1 MSESSRRS
9 RAIAAFAEEVRQQ
22 RQHLGIS
29 QTAYANLLNFSQPL
43 VSKVERGEVPASSE
57 FAKAMDKAG
66 NTAGVYARRHDDLFR
81 QDYPDWFKPYADLEQ
96 GAAAIVS
103 YSSILIEGLA
113 QTEEYAAAVFRAT
126 NPTETEDEVRAR
138 VELRVQRQQ
147 ILNRPNPPRLWMIVT
162 ESVLRMGVGGAEVM
176 RGQLGYL
183 AKLAER
189 PNVTFQILR
198 ARDGAPPTH
207 LPFILLTV
215 DGHQVAYSESWV
227 GGGSV
232 DRSPET
238 IAKTAEVCDHLRMT
252 AASAQDSLDL
262 LRSLAQQQGADE

>member
-9 RAIAAFAEEVRQQ
+9 RAIAAFAEEVRSQ
-22 RQHLGIS
+22 RQHLGLS

-43 VSKVERGEVPASSE
+43 VSKVERGEVPASPE
-57 FAKAMDKAG
+57 FAREMDKAG
-66 NTAGVYARRHDDLFR
+66 NTAGVYARLHDDFFR

-96 GAAAIVS
+96 SAGAIVS

-113 QTEEYAAAVFRAT
+113 QTEEYAAAVFRAGH
-126 NPTETEDEVRAR
+126 PTETEDEIRAR
-138 VELRVQRQQ
+138 VELRLQRQQ
-147 ILNRPNPPRLWMIVT
+147 ILNRNHPPRLWMIVT
-162 ESVLRMGVGGAEVM
+162 ENVLRMGVGGPKVM
-176 RGQLGYL
+176 QGQLAHL
-183 AKLAER
+183 WHLAER
-189 PNVTFQILR
+189 PNVTLQILR

-232 DRSPET
+232 DRSPAT

-262 LRSLAQQQGADE
+262 LRSIAKQQGADE

>member
-66 NTAGVYARRHDDLFR
+66 DTAGVYARRHDDLFR

-96 GAAAIVS
+96 GATAIVS

-113 QTEEYAAAVFRAT
+113 QTEEYAAAVFRAGH
-126 NPTETEDEVRAR
+126 PTETEDEIRAR

-147 ILNRPNPPRLWMIVT
+147 ILNRTSPPRLWMIVT
-162 ESVLRMGVGGAEVM
+162 ESVLRMGVGGTEVM
-176 RGQLGYL
+176 RGQLEHL

-189 PNVTFQILR
+189 PNVTLQILR

-207 LPFILLTV
+207 LPFILLTM

-232 DRSPET
+232 DRSAEA